1 MKQEPARAG
10 ARPAL
15 RRLRSLAASG
25 LISSPKLK
33 IKSLLGTP
41 RLRHLAGRIHT
52 LGPGPLAEMLIE
64 LSAGEPLMPT
74 LEAYSRLYPLG
85 EVIAAF
91 GSDRLP
97 QPRIVATGG
106 GGR

>member
-64 LSAGEPLMPT
+64 LSAGELMPT